1 MPSLLLRYLFY
12 VVADFVSLTSH
23 HTQHQYAAR
32 TSDLLSYLRL
42 NQLRSSGQAVAIE
55 LEESEHDIIVATC
68 NLLLGDETEHKQS
81 VLSGFL
87 TGQGDYDGV
96 PCTLTETMF
105 DVCLRQFPDT
115 RLHDIVHIY
124 LNPVQAP
131 TPVPEEPPE
140 EIQPLEAS
148 DITEPGSVPPG
159 GASSISGSF
168 HFMQASELEGGPFEN
183 AEWVERADAAVQE
196 DVPDP
201 TANGDVAASAENL
214 PVSTSGPIDWAED
227 EGDNLPSIA
236 GLHAK
241 FGTSGTATPAEETTP
256 PVSQPKEHSVVPPNG
271 SGTQPSLDDD
281 DGFTQAGR
289 GGRGRRMHG
298 GFRGDVRGGGY
309 RGFRGSFRGDRGS
322 RGGFRGGDRGG
333 FRGRSDGDWKGE
345 GRGRGRGRGGG
356 QCFSQNFETL
366 FYNLSYSSQRT
377 SRCRTSVR

>member
-1 MPSLLLRYLFY
+1 
-12 VVADFVSLTSH
+12 
-23 HTQHQYAAR
+23 
-32 TSDLLSYLRL
+32 
-42 NQLRSSGQAVAIE
+42 
-55 LEESEHDIIVATC
+55 
-68 NLLLGDETEHKQS
+68 
-81 VLSGFL
+81 L

-96 PCTLTETMF
+96 PY
-105 DVCLRQFPDT
+105 T

-131 TPVPEEPPE
+131 TPVPEEPSE
-140 EIQPLEAS
+140 EVQSLEAS

-183 AEWVERADAAVQE
+183 AEWVERDAAVQE

-241 FGTSGTATPAEETTP
+241 FGTSGTATPAEATTP
-256 PVSQPKEHSVVPPNG
+256 PVSKEHSTVPSNG
-271 SGTQPSLDDD
+271 NGTQPSLDDD

-298 GFRGDVRGGGY
+298 GFRGDVRGGGF
-309 RGFRGSFRGDRGS
+309 RGFRGGERGGFRGDRGF

-345 GRGRGRGRGGG
+345 GRGRGRGRGGAPNEPRG
-356 QCFSQNFETL
+356 AAPA
-366 FYNLSYSSQRT
+366 
-377 SRCRTSVR
+377 